1 MKYCDDS
8 GCKNSEKSA
17 PCYILLR
24 KGTTES
30 AFEKA
35 CLQQATL
42 FRDQAQVV
50 EKVFLCFYL
59 VQRLLIEVEDGRIRV

>member
-8 GCKNSEKSA
+8 GCRKSEKSVS
-17 PCYILLR
+17 YHMLLLI
-24 KGTTES
+24 GATES

-59 VQRLLIEVEDGRIRV
+59 MQRLLIEVEDGRIRV